1 MTKDQLYLLKP
12 AFYDGD
18 QGPFFCPG
26 CVEVFGVLE
35 SHPPLKE
42 TVEIHFVDFA
52 RPRLELVPLL
62 GEAHQSCPVLVL
74 ADASKRRRIA
84 NTPTGEVSS
93 TTRVPSPITGL
104 SPMARRAPTE
114 RPIQPFFRCP
124 PETSSA
130 SVCWV
135 GLS

>member
-12 AFYDGD
+12 DFYDGD

-74 ADASKRRRIA
+74 ADASKAPENSKHANGRSFIDDPRAIA
-84 NTPTGEVSS
+84 DYWAVAYGTP
-93 TTRVPSPITGL
+93 
-104 SPMARRAPTE
+104 
-114 RPIQPFFRCP
+114 RPY
-124 PETSSA
+124 
-130 SVCWV
+130 
-135 GLS
+135 